1 MDAKT
6 VDRRAQHQPRLEDDP
21 LVRGLGRYAAD
32 APLTGQTYAYFV
44 RSPHAFADIRSI
56 DTEAAK
62 AVPGVLAVLTATD
75 MEGIGNISQHPPLA
89 GRGGQKLIIPHR
101 PALAGETV
109 RHVGEAVAVVVAE
122 TLTAAQDGAEAVIV
136 DYEERTPVVDLREA
150 VRDGAPQ
157 IWPEAPGNIAVNWPG
172 LAKDPD
178 ANAQEV
184 DRIIASAKHVARV
197 SLVHQRI
204 LVQSMEPRGATASYD
219 PADDSYFLRCCSQ
232 SARALRDGL
241 APILGV
247 PNPRLRVVT
256 EDVGGAF
263 GLKTGP
269 YPEYLAILVAARKIG
284 RPVHWMSNRAEA
296 FLSDNHAR
304 DAYSDVELALDER
317 GKFLALRVRHLGSMG
332 AFIGAV
338 GANIQTVNLTR
349 CLPGMYDIPM
359 IDIAVRCVFTNTTT
373 TAPYRGAGRPEA
385 NFILERVIDE
395 AARMTGIDPIKLRR
409 RNLIK
414 SSAMPYKTAVGTTI
428 DSGEFETVLDKA
440 LALADHDGFKQRR
453 REAAKRGKYRGFGI
467 SCMLEHA
474 GGFPLEGT
482 ALSFPGGEH
491 LVLGLNVQSTGQG
504 HATVFN
510 PMLAEQLGIKPEHI
524 EHRHGDSAMEIA
536 GYASVGSRSAMTVSH
551 ALIKTVE
558 ALLNKGKTIAAT
570 VLETAET
577 DIEYRDG
584 RFGVVGTDRSVTLFD
599 LAARAKE
606 MKKRGEIPEDLDTK
620 TNAETPL
627 TFPNG
632 CHIAEVEIDPE
643 TGMVEIVNYV
653 AVDDCGT
660 IYNHT
665 IVEGQLVGGLMQG
678 IGQALGEHIAYDRE
692 SGQLLSGTFMDYFM
706 PRADILPPL
715 ALRDRGVP
723 SPANALGA
731 KGAGEAGAT
740 GSIPA
745 LANAVHDAL
754 KPLDIHHVEMPYTP
768 GRIWRFHGIRRIIS
782 RHACSQTGR
791 AGHHA
796 GRYRSGDSGGSS
808 GEGLDARRTVPPQ
821 HRHARRPGHGV
832 PAAQDHRQPVLRRHQ
847 VPRIVPGHHASGTYP
862 DQQRL
867 RAERAHRARVNRAA
881 GLQVHRRQDPPRQ
894 PRTR

>member
-32 APLTGQTYAYFV
+32 TPLTGQTYAYFV
-44 RSPHAFADIRSI
+44 RSSHAFADIRSI
-56 DTEAAK
+56 DTAAAK
-62 AVPGVLAVLTATD
+62 AVPGVLAVLTAAD

-89 GRGGQKLIIPHR
+89 GRGGQKLVIPHR

-122 TLTAAQDGAEAVIV
+122 TLTAAQDGAEAVMV

-157 IWPEAPGNIAVNWPG
+157 IWPEAPGNIAVDWPG

-632 CHIAEVEIDPE
+632 CHIAEVEIDPK
-643 TGMVEIVNYV
+643 TGEMALVAYA
-653 AVDDCGT
+653 AVDDCGRPLNT
-660 IYNHT
+660 M
-665 IVEGQLVGGLMQG
+665 IVEGQTHGSIAQGL
-678 IGQALGEHIAYDRE
+678 GQAMLENAIYD
-692 SGQLLSGTFMDYFM
+692 SSGGQLVTGSFMDYAM
-706 PRADILPPL
+706 PRASDMPAFKDAIHSVPATTNPL
-715 ALRDRGVP
+715 GV
-723 SPANALGA
+723 
-731 KGAGEAGAT
+731 KGAGEAGTTAAIAAVMNAIADAIPGGAGAHLDMPAT
-740 GSIPA
+740 PEK
-745 LANAVHDAL
+745 L
-754 KPLDIHHVEMPYTP
+754 
-768 GRIWRFHGIRRIIS
+768 WQ
-782 RHACSQTGR
+782 ACQR
-791 AGHHA
+791 
-796 GRYRSGDSGGSS
+796 
-808 GEGLDARRTVPPQ
+808 
-821 HRHARRPGHGV
+821 
-832 PAAQDHRQPVLRRHQ
+832 AAQ
-847 VPRIVPGHHASGTYP
+847 A
-862 DQQRL
+862 
-867 RAERAHRARVNRAA
+867 
-881 GLQVHRRQDPPRQ
+881 
-894 PRTR
+894 

>member
-44 RSPHAFADIRSI
+44 RSSHAFADIRSI
-56 DTEAAK
+56 DSEAAK
-62 AVPGVLAVLTATD
+62 AVPGVLAVLTAAD
-75 MEGIGNISQHPPLA
+75 MEGIGNVSQHPPLA

-632 CHIAEVEIDPE
+632 CHIAEVEIDPK
-643 TGMVEIVNYV
+643 TGEMALVAYA
-653 AVDDCGT
+653 AVDDCGRPLNT
-660 IYNHT
+660 M
-665 IVEGQLVGGLMQG
+665 IVEGQTHGSIAQGL
-678 IGQALGEHIAYDRE
+678 GQAMLENAIYD
-692 SGQLLSGTFMDYFM
+692 SSGGQLVTGSFMDYAM
-706 PRADILPPL
+706 PRASDMPAFKDAIHSVPATTNPL
-715 ALRDRGVP
+715 GV
-723 SPANALGA
+723 
-731 KGAGEAGAT
+731 KGAGEAGTTAAIAAVMNAIADAIPGGAGAHLDMPAT
-740 GSIPA
+740 PEK
-745 LANAVHDAL
+745 L
-754 KPLDIHHVEMPYTP
+754 
-768 GRIWRFHGIRRIIS
+768 WQ
-782 RHACSQTGR
+782 ACQR
-791 AGHHA
+791 
-796 GRYRSGDSGGSS
+796 
-808 GEGLDARRTVPPQ
+808 
-821 HRHARRPGHGV
+821 
-832 PAAQDHRQPVLRRHQ
+832 AAQ
-847 VPRIVPGHHASGTYP
+847 A
-862 DQQRL
+862 
-867 RAERAHRARVNRAA
+867 
-881 GLQVHRRQDPPRQ
+881 
-894 PRTR
+894 

>member
-1 MDAKT
+1 
-6 VDRRAQHQPRLEDDP
+6 
-21 LVRGLGRYAAD
+21 
-32 APLTGQTYAYFV
+32 
-44 RSPHAFADIRSI
+44 
-56 DTEAAK
+56 
-62 AVPGVLAVLTATD
+62 
-75 MEGIGNISQHPPLA
+75 
-89 GRGGQKLIIPHR
+89 
-101 PALAGETV
+101 
-109 RHVGEAVAVVVAE
+109 
-122 TLTAAQDGAEAVIV
+122 
-136 DYEERTPVVDLREA
+136 
-150 VRDGAPQ
+150 
-157 IWPEAPGNIAVNWPG
+157 
-172 LAKDPD
+172 
-178 ANAQEV
+178 
-184 DRIIASAKHVARV
+184 
-197 SLVHQRI
+197 
-204 LVQSMEPRGATASYD
+204 MEPRGATASYD
-219 PADDSYFLRCCSQ
+219 PADESYFLRCCSQ

-510 PMLAEQLGIKPEHI
+510 PMLAERLGIKPEHI

-632 CHIAEVEIDPE
+632 CHIAEVEIDPK
-643 TGMVEIVNYV
+643 TGEMALVAYA
-653 AVDDCGT
+653 AVDDCGRPLNT
-660 IYNHT
+660 M
-665 IVEGQLVGGLMQG
+665 IVEGQTHGSIAQGL
-678 IGQALGEHIAYDRE
+678 GQAMLENAIYD
-692 SGQLLSGTFMDYFM
+692 SSGGQLVTGSFMDYAM
-706 PRADILPPL
+706 PRASDMPAFKDAIHSVPATTNPL
-715 ALRDRGVP
+715 GV
-723 SPANALGA
+723 
-731 KGAGEAGAT
+731 KGAGEAGTTAAIAAVMNAIADAIPGGAGAHLDMPAT
-740 GSIPA
+740 PEK
-745 LANAVHDAL
+745 L
-754 KPLDIHHVEMPYTP
+754 
-768 GRIWRFHGIRRIIS
+768 WQ
-782 RHACSQTGR
+782 ACQR
-791 AGHHA
+791 
-796 GRYRSGDSGGSS
+796 
-808 GEGLDARRTVPPQ
+808 
-821 HRHARRPGHGV
+821 
-832 PAAQDHRQPVLRRHQ
+832 AAQ
-847 VPRIVPGHHASGTYP
+847 A
-862 DQQRL
+862 
-867 RAERAHRARVNRAA
+867 
-881 GLQVHRRQDPPRQ
+881 
-894 PRTR
+894 

>member
-32 APLTGQTYAYFV
+32 TPLTGQTYAYFV
-44 RSPHAFADIRSI
+44 RSSHAFADIRSI

-62 AVPGVLAVLTATD
+62 AVPGVLAVLTAAD

-122 TLTAAQDGAEAVIV
+122 TLTAAQDGAEAVVV

-157 IWPEAPGNIAVNWPG
+157 IWPEAPGNIAVDWPG

-219 PADDSYFLRCCSQ
+219 PADESYFLRCCSQ

-510 PMLAEQLGIKPEHI
+510 PMLAERLGIKPEHI

-632 CHIAEVEIDPE
+632 CHIAEVEIDPK
-643 TGMVEIVNYV
+643 TGEMALVAYA
-653 AVDDCGT
+653 AVDDCGRPLNT
-660 IYNHT
+660 M
-665 IVEGQLVGGLMQG
+665 IVEGQTHGSIAQGL
-678 IGQALGEHIAYDRE
+678 GQAMLENAIYD
-692 SGQLLSGTFMDYFM
+692 SSGGQLVTGSFMDYAM
-706 PRADILPPL
+706 PRASDMPAFKDAIHSVPATTNPL
-715 ALRDRGVP
+715 GV
-723 SPANALGA
+723 
-731 KGAGEAGAT
+731 KGAGEAGTTAAIAAVMNAIADAIPGGAGAHLDMPAT
-740 GSIPA
+740 PEK
-745 LANAVHDAL
+745 L
-754 KPLDIHHVEMPYTP
+754 
-768 GRIWRFHGIRRIIS
+768 WQ
-782 RHACSQTGR
+782 ACQR
-791 AGHHA
+791 
-796 GRYRSGDSGGSS
+796 
-808 GEGLDARRTVPPQ
+808 
-821 HRHARRPGHGV
+821 
-832 PAAQDHRQPVLRRHQ
+832 AAQ
-847 VPRIVPGHHASGTYP
+847 A
-862 DQQRL
+862 
-867 RAERAHRARVNRAA
+867 
-881 GLQVHRRQDPPRQ
+881 
-894 PRTR
+894 